1 MWTWIIVFAAKNVF
15 HYIFIKKG
23 QRIVA
28 KKVADRTTI
37 VISLLAIF
45 KAMVVMHQL
54 IKGRARP
61 GLSYV
66 THWIH
71 SWPLKMQV
79 LGNFLHDKSQI
90 RPPSWQNPFPA
101 TPSFYSLWLFPPSQ
115 NFILFCKSLRWPLWK
130 CCVIFIFLFFSDQC
144 VRKILWTFFD
154 RLDTRYICKLHKY
167 NNQRLCTL
175 YIEPNKSQYTE
186 LFNNTFT
193 IDLCTTFFCSDSK
206 MLILRLESTY
216 LDVLST

>member
-45 KAMVVMHQL
+45 KVMAMHQL

-144 VRKILWTFFD
+144 VRKILQTVWTFFD
-154 RLDTRYICKLHKY
+154 RLGTRYIHTYVSYINITSSVCVH
-167 NNQRLCTL
+167 CTL
-175 YIEPNKSQYTE
+175 NRTSHST
-186 LFNNTFT
+186 LN
-193 IDLCTTFFCSDSK
+193 CSTTLLLLICAPHFFVPTQKC
-206 MLILRLESTY
+206 
-216 LDVLST
+216 